1 MFLSD
6 NGVTELETNSIQIS
20 GGHTNPQRLNNSSLS
35 DDWVRGLER
44 RWKIPGIR

>member
-6 NGVTELETNSIQIS
+6 NGVTELETNGIQIS
-20 GGHTNPQRLNNSSLS
+20 GVYTNPQRLNNSSLS
-35 DDWVRGLER
+35 DEWLRGLER